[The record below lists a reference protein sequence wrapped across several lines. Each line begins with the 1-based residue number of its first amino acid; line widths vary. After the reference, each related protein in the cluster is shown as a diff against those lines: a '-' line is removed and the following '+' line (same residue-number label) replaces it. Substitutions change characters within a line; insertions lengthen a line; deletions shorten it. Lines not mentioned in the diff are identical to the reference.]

1 MAQWYSLEGLAA
13 RVGLESQAVSVL
25 REGFKR
31 AFGKALAVMGRGG
44 EVNDHFDGALV
55 SKEAAVHFILLKWTG
70 KMGVCS
76 LLTLAPHVAPHVAPD
91 PLVGAPVEEPCL
103 ESEIRCDIDHFAGA
117 SSVAE
122 GAPVVTADA
131 DSYHSQAVARLRATD
146 GCEDDRFFMGGDLL
160 TKSDL
165 KYNMAIRTLVAGI
178 KNVPMQNKLREALD
192 RSPLPRDLDMLALRE
207 AIATHSS
214 CCRRSRTA
222 IDEKQG
228 GRSGSVC
235 P

>member
-13 RVGLESQAVSVL
+13 RVGLESQAVSVV
-25 REGFKR
+25 RR

-103 ESEIRCDIDHFAGA
+103 DSEIRCAG
-117 SSVAE
+117 
-122 GAPVVTADA
+122 
-131 DSYHSQAVARLRATD
+131 
-146 GCEDDRFFMGGDLL
+146 
-160 TKSDL
+160 
-165 KYNMAIRTLVAGI
+165 
-178 KNVPMQNKLREALD
+178 
-192 RSPLPRDLDMLALRE
+192 LAC
-207 AIATHSS
+207 A
-214 CCRRSRTA
+214 
-222 IDEKQG
+222 
-228 GRSGSVC
+228 
-235 P
+235 

>member
-1 MAQWYSLEGLAA
+1 MSNSEMTGPAVLFALNIFRQPLPEHRMAEWYSLEGLAA
-13 RVGLESQAVSVL
+13 RVGLESQAVSVV

-55 SKEAAVHFILLKWTG
+55 SKEAAVQFILLKWTG

-103 ESEIRCDIDHFAGA
+103 DSEIRCDIDHFAGA

-131 DSYHSQAVARLRATD
+131 DSYHSQAPQCSSHTERKNALSV
-146 GCEDDRFFMGGDLL
+146 G
-160 TKSDL
+160 
-165 KYNMAIRTLVAGI
+165 AIHR
-178 KNVPMQNKLREALD
+178 
-192 RSPLPRDLDMLALRE
+192 
-207 AIATHSS
+207 
-214 CCRRSRTA
+214 
-222 IDEKQG
+222 
-228 GRSGSVC
+228 
-235 P
+235 